1 MMATLMDLPYG
12 RTDMDVVILAQDA
25 LSEFGSLGQW
35 GQIGALIAVV
45 IIFLKH
51 QSTQADLNRTTIRDI
66 VAENNSQRELDREA
80 LKEVSASNRQV
91 AERFANSLDKN
102 TEFLAR
108 NEKALET
115 VLEKDG
121 S

>member
-1 MMATLMDLPYG
+1 MEF
-12 RTDMDVVILAQDA
+12 VILAQDPVA
-25 LSEFGSLGQW
+25 QIGSLSEW
-35 GQIGALIAVV
+35 GQVGALIVVV

-66 VAENNSQRELDREA
+66 VQENNSQRELDREA
-80 LKEVSASNRQV
+80 LKEVSISNRTV
-91 AERFANSLDKN
+91 SERFADSLDKN

-115 VLEKDG
+115 VLKNDAA
-121 S
+121 